1 MLNLVCNSTLIS
13 SYNLA
18 NKINF
23 YYNAYYN
30 NVSYKDIIKES
41 ISISID
47 FSNNFNFIQKEYLKF
62 MISIF

>member
-1 MLNLVCNSTLIS
+1 MLNPACNSILIS
-13 SYNLA
+13 SYNLT

-23 YYNAYYN
+23 YYNAYYD

-47 FSNNFNFIQKEYLKF
+47 FSNNFNFIQKE
-62 MISIF
+62 

>member
-30 NVSYKDIIKES
+30 NEED
-41 ISISID
+41 
-47 FSNNFNFIQKEYLKF
+47 
-62 MISIF
+62 

>member
-1 MLNLVCNSTLIS
+1 MLNPACNSILIS
-13 SYNLA
+13 SYNLT

-23 YYNAYYN
+23 YYNAYYD

-47 FSNNFNFIQKEYLKF
+47 FSNNFIQKEYLKF
-62 MISIF
+62 IVSFF

>member
-1 MLNLVCNSTLIS
+1 MLNPVCNSTLIS

-47 FSNNFNFIQKEYLKF
+47 FSNNFIQKEYLKF

>member
-1 MLNLVCNSTLIS
+1 MLKPIWNSTLIS

-47 FSNNFNFIQKEYLKF
+47 SYNNFNFIQKEYLKF
-62 MISIF
+62 MISFF